1 MEVIKDPADGD
12 IHGGVFVQYTD
23 DGKGG
28 VKGEV
33 VSDYSGL
40 HGTALAAQIKYVSE
54 PQLNIAINRTG
65 FTQKALNAIPGTDY
79 RVTIKHVGGT
89 STGLIEF
96 DGTAM
101 GMPKMTLQPGDA
113 KELRWKAPATGS
125 PVATVKQTP
134 NSAIT
139 LTLTAPK
146 PAAAA
151 PAASD
156 VQIINLSA
164 LHNEWNLKE
173 VTVKAGAKVRFVIK
187 NGDDEKHNI
196 VGIGEG
202 LNLLSPDIAGGK
214 SGEYEWTAPSTPI
227 TFNTLCSYH
236 PTMILK
242 IIVQ

>member
-1 MEVIKDPADGD
+1 MKWVQAIKE
-12 IHGGVFVQYTD
+12 I
-23 DGKGG
+23 
-28 VKGEV
+28 
-33 VSDYSGL
+33 
-40 HGTALAAQIKYVSE
+40 
-54 PQLNIAINRTG
+54 
-65 FTQKALNAIPGTDY
+65 
-79 RVTIKHVGGT
+79 
-89 STGLIEF
+89 
-96 DGTAM
+96 
-101 GMPKMTLQPGDA
+101 
-113 KELRWKAPATGS
+113 RWKAPATGS

-134 NSAIT
+134 NTAIT

-156 VQIINLSA
+156 VQIINLIG

-202 LNLLSPDIAGGK
+202 LNLLSPDIPAGK
-214 SGEYEWTAPSTPI
+214 TAEYEWTAPSTPI